1 MRFSVRN
8 ASLTTQTKS
17 IRVNICEWICCLFA
31 HLSKSLLR
39 LVWRQQQQ
47 HKQLH
52 AWEVLAKAAG
62 DNTDQTQPCS
72 HSFSHTH
79 THKSLNTPGYC
90 LDRLEVCI
98 KQCLCLKSSALCHQ
112 THCKSANVLIIDQS
126 ATSNQMSSIWF
137 SLLISKLLKRTET
150 ANVRHYSDQN
160 GRQMNNVCHVD

>member
-1 MRFSVRN
+1 M
-8 ASLTTQTKS
+8 
-17 IRVNICEWICCLFA
+17 NICEWICCLFA

-39 LVWRQQQQ
+39 LAWRQQQ
-47 HKQLH
+47 HKQHFMPGKCWQRQQVTTQTKHSH
-52 AWEVLAKAAG
+52 AV
-62 DNTDQTQPCS
+62 T
-72 HSFSHTH
+72 HSHTH

-126 ATSNQMSSIWF
+126 ATSNQISSIWF
-137 SLLISKLLKRTET
+137 SLLISKLLKRTKT
-150 ANVRHYSDQN
+150 ANVRQYSDQN